1 MAVTVALVEDHAD
14 YAEDV
19 RQLLDQSGEFTC
31 AAVCPSAEDALSVLP
46 ALKPEI
52 VLMDIGLPGRSG
64 ADCVQELKELLPD
77 AAIMMLTVVEDYE
90 RIYQSLKAG
99 ATGYLL
105 KRSTGVE
112 LLATLRELRA
122 GGSPMSG
129 AIARKV
135 LVAFQ
140 TFVPPPDGL
149 KALSP
154 REREVLK
161 LLAAGRSYKRAAE
174 ELGVS
179 YDTIRTHVNRIYKK
193 LHVHSRA
200 EAVRKLGLSR

>member
-1 MAVTVALVEDHAD
+1 MAVTVALVEDHAG
-14 YAEDV
+14 YAADI

-31 AAVCPSAEDALSVLP
+31 AAVCPSAEHALAVLP

-64 ADCVQELKELLPD
+64 ADCVRELRELLPD
-77 AAIMMLTVVEDYE
+77 TAITMLTVIEDYE
-90 RIYQSLKAG
+90 RIYQSLKNG

-105 KRSTGVE
+105 KRSTGAE
-112 LLATLRELRA
+112 LLADLRELCA
-122 GGSPMSG
+122 GGSPMSA

-135 LVAFQ
+135 LVAFRD
-140 TFVPPPDGL
+140 FAPSPDGVDS
-149 KALSP
+149 LSP

-161 LLAAGRSYKRAAE
+161 VLATGCGYKGAAE
-174 ELGVS
+174 RLGVS
-179 YDTIRTHVNRIYKK
+179 YGTVHTHANRIYKK
-193 LHVHSRA
+193 LHVHSRQ